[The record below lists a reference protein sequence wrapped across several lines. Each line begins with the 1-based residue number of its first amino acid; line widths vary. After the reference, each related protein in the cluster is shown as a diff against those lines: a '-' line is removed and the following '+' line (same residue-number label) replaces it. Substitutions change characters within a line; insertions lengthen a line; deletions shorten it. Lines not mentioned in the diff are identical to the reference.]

1 MRPSALNTEKHFL
14 LLVRSEGSERKHPD
28 TCNHFQTGKECDRIL
43 TMFCH
48 TNEKQ
53 MEKWR
58 RGGFE
63 VLSYSQ
69 RHDFIGDEEEEQME
83 V

>member
-1 MRPSALNTEKHFL
+1 
-14 LLVRSEGSERKHPD
+14 
-28 TCNHFQTGKECDRIL
+28 
-43 TMFCH
+43 
-48 TNEKQ
+48 
-53 MEKWR
+53 MELQK

-63 VLSYSQ
+63 VLTYSQ